1 MDGRVAPP
9 SQAVMA
15 ISNTCK
21 FAKKPI
27 GFELL
32 WSTIGDSKP
41 GARAYGDKDDVDSEH
56 CCVWMPVAPP
66 GYVALGCVAERGAS
80 PPSLSSIR
88 CIRSDMVTSGSLSDC
103 IYYCPPDD
111 R

>member
-21 FAKKPI
+21 LAQKPI

-32 WSTIGDSKP
+32 WSTRGDTEP
-41 GARAYGDKDDVDSEH
+41 GVSADPNKDDVDSEH

-66 GYVALGCVAERGAS
+66 GYIALGCVAERGVS
-80 PPSLSSIR
+80 PPSLSTIR